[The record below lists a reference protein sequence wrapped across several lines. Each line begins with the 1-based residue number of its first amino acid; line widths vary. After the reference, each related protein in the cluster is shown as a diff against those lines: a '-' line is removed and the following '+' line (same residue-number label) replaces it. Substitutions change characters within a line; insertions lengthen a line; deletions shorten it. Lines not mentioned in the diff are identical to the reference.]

1 MSRRR
6 KSYTQLLKE
15 NRELLLHDKIEVE
28 RIYTKIKKP
37 SMKKR
42 AVSKYNH
49 DWSKFERCLQ
59 SLAFQ
64 G

>member
-28 RIYTKIKKP
+28 RIYTKIDLKAVNEKKG
-37 SMKKR
+37 
-42 AVSKYNH
+42 SKQV
-49 DWSKFERCLQ
+49 Q
-59 SLAFQ
+59 S
-64 G
+64 